1 MPPPKL
7 ARHGS
12 ATYFLDMPSM
22 GRLSLFSPLDAA
34 AVAFLLLGW
43 FALGRLIERT
53 DTARPSVAF
62 LMMQQRRDW
71 MVQMVTRQPRIFDA
85 TILSMLRQGAAFFAS
100 TLVIAIGGVLA
111 LIGNAEELSGVA
123 GELGRDAPVAAYEMK
138 LALVA
143 ILLTGSFLNFVWSN
157 RLFGY
162 CAVVMA
168 AVPNEPE
175 APDALPRARQAAE
188 LNIRAAWNFNRGL
201 RGMYVSLAAL
211 GWLAGPVPLIL
222 ASLAVF
228 WVIWSR
234 EYRSVTRSILERR

>member
-1 MPPPKL
+1 
-7 ARHGS
+7 
-12 ATYFLDMPSM
+12 MPSLA
-22 GRLSLFSPLDAA
+22 RLSLFSPSDAL
-34 AVAFLLLGW
+34 AVGFLFLGW
-43 FALGRLIERT
+43 FVLGWLIERPNS
-53 DTARPSVAF
+53 RSPSVAL
-62 LMMQQRRDW
+62 LMMRQRRDW

-85 TILSMLRQGAAFFAS
+85 TILSLLRQGAAFFAS

-123 GELGRDAPVAAYEMK
+123 GELGSQAPLAVYEMK
-138 LALVA
+138 LVLVA
-143 ILLTGSFLNFVWSN
+143 ILLTDSFLKFVWSN

-175 APDALPRARQAAE
+175 APDVLFRASQAAD

-201 RGMYVSLAAL
+201 RGMYVALAAL
-211 GWLAGPVPLIL
+211 AWLAGPIPLFA

-228 WVIWSR
+228 WVMWSR
-234 EYRSVTRSILERR
+234 EYRSVTRSILTRRPGET

>member
-1 MPPPKL
+1 
-7 ARHGS
+7 
-12 ATYFLDMPSM
+12 MPSLE
-22 GRLSLFSPLDAA
+22 RLSLFSPLDA
-34 AVAFLLLGW
+34 VALGVLLLGW
-43 FALGRLIERT
+43 LLLGHLIERM
-53 DTARPSVAF
+53 DGHRPSVAV

-123 GELGRDAPVAAYEMK
+123 GELGRAAPVAVYEMK
-138 LALVA
+138 LAFIA

-168 AVPNEPE
+168 AVPNDPD
-175 APDALPRARQAAE
+175 APDAPSRAAQAAD

-211 GWLAGPVPLIL
+211 GWLAGPIPLIA

-234 EYRSVTRSILERR
+234 EYRSITRSILSRGPGKP